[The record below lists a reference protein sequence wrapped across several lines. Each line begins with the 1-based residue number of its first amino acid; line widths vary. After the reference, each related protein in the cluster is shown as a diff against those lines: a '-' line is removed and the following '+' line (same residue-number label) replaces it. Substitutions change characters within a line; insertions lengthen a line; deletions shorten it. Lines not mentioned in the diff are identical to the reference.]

1 MAVLRGNE
9 LNIGG
14 LYYTRVHSL
23 QSHFLC
29 VFQMMLH
36 HTSRPNQ
43 ACPRYTWK
51 EIDLYL
57 RALPKAAGPW
67 NSSGYTMTVKS
78 PPTPVNISK

>member
-1 MAVLRGNE
+1 MMGILRSNE

-14 LYYTRVHSL
+14 LYCTCLNSL
-23 QSHFLC
+23 QTHFLF

-36 HTSRPNQ
+36 HTSRLNQ

-67 NSSGYTMTVKS
+67 NLSGYTMTVK
-78 PPTPVNISK
+78 